1 MTASHA
7 PRARAIRVSGLAV
20 RRGERLLFEGLDLE
34 VKAGETLLLRGPNGS
49 GKTSLLL
56 TLFGAIRPEAG
67 RIEFVGGDPE
77 AKRETAIHLLGH
89 RPAVKSRLT
98 VAENLGFWAALNG
111 PTGEPVETALDQV
124 GIGGLGEADAGHLSA
139 GQTRRLALARLL
151 VSARDIWLLDEPTAA
166 LDAQGEAL
174 VARLI
179 DAHCERGG
187 IAVAA
192 THHDIA
198 LAAPVHTTTLGG
210 RS

>member
-1 MTASHA
+1 MTSSEA
-7 PRARAIRVSGLAV
+7 PRARAIRVTGLAV
-20 RRGERLLFEGLDLE
+20 RRGERTLFDSLDLE
-34 VKAGETLLLRGPNGS
+34 VQAGEALLLRGPNGA

-67 RIEFVGGDPE
+67 RIEFLGGDPE
-77 AKRETAIHLLGH
+77 ARAQTHVHLVGH
-89 RPAVKSRLT
+89 RPAVKARMT

-111 PTGEPVETALDQV
+111 ATGEPVDAALDQV
-124 GIGGLGEADAGHLSA
+124 GLGGLAEADAGHLSA

-151 VSARDIWLLDEPTAA
+151 VTRRDIWLLDEPTAA

-179 DAHCERGG
+179 DGHCARGG

-192 THHDIA
+192 THHDVP
-198 LAAPVHTTTLGG
+198 LAAPIRTMTLGTTA
-210 RS
+210 